1 MAKRSFLDYFFTEST
16 LVGIPTAFG
25 SVFVEA
31 SSRELASALR
41 SRVLIPA
48 LIRSGPAGARK
59 FVIRECWMLEYPSHS
74 GPSGRLPSMV
84 LGIGLCSIMET
95 LDLERNGTTLIV
107 LTASHRNT
115 KSRETVGSISLSQ
128 VCPGVEGTPSV
139 SEFTFSKCWGGTNTP
154 FQRVCGAVY
163 DGCQSTWCRP
173 R

>member
-84 LGIGLCSIMET
+84 LGIGLWV
-95 LDLERNGTTLIV
+95 RFV
-107 LTASHRNT
+107 PHVRSHREL
-115 KSRETVGSISLSQ
+115 KQFFGGSN
-128 VCPGVEGTPSV
+128 VKYVE
-139 SEFTFSKCWGGTNTP
+139 N
-154 FQRVCGAVY
+154 
-163 DGCQSTWCRP
+163 TWC
-173 R
+173 